1 MDNKILVTGA
11 AGFIGF
17 NLTKYLLSEGIQVIG
32 VDSINTAYDVK
43 FKEFRLSKLNELNNF
58 NFYNI
63 DLSDHI
69 NLNKTLQNYKFD
81 VIFHLAARAGVRQS
95 FKDPLSYIKD
105 NTVATVNIANFC
117 KNKNI
122 DRLILAST
130 SSIYGDSGNKE
141 MEENIDE
148 KINPP
153 SVYASTKL
161 SGEVLANTILSDS
174 DTKTIIT
181 RFFTVY
187 GPYGRPDMSVLRF
200 IHWIAEKKD
209 VIIFGDGEQRRSFTY
224 IDDVVNHLMLSKNLN
239 DNQTLNV
246 GNNQTESINNII
258 SMIESAL
265 GINANII
272 NKERAFRDPDVVL
285 PSLKKSKNI
294 LDWEPSTTIK
304 NGIQITVDWYLKNR
318 DYLKDCI
325 YIK

>member
-1 MDNKILVTGA
+1 MENKILVTGA

-17 NLTKYLLSEGIQVIG
+17 NLTKHLLSEGIEVIG
-32 VDSINTAYDVK
+32 VDSLNAAYDVK

-63 DLSDHI
+63 DLSDPKK
-69 NLNKTLQNYKFD
+69 LNETLVNKKFD

-95 FKDPLSYIKD
+95 FNDPLSYIKD
-105 NTVATVNIANFC
+105 NTIATVNIANFC
-117 KNKNI
+117 KEKNI

-130 SSIYGDSGNKE
+130 SSIYGDSGKKE

-161 SGEVLANTILSDS
+161 PGEVLAKTILSDS
-174 DTKTIIT
+174 DTNTVIT
-181 RFFTVY
+181 RFFTVF

-200 IHWIAEKKD
+200 IHWVAEKKD

-239 DNQTLNV
+239 NNQTLNV
-246 GNNQTESINNII
+246 GNNQTESLNNII

-265 GINANII
+265 GVNAYVV

-304 NGIQITVDWYLKNR
+304 NGIESTVDWYKTNR
-318 DYLKDCI
+318 DYLKDCN
-325 YIK
+325 YI